1 MNDKATDGRPDE
13 QALVKLY
20 MELTGATESNA
31 RSVLMYV
38 SAASEALDGAGGAK
52 KAAKAPPL

>member
-1 MNDKATDGRPDE
+1 MKEKTTDGQSNE

-20 MELTGATESNA
+20 MELTGTNESGA

-38 SAASEALDGAGGAK
+38 DPAEAELGGDVSPNTIPSSK
-52 KAAKAPPL
+52 S

>member
-1 MNDKATDGRPDE
+1 MKEETQNVQPGE
-13 QALVKLY
+13 QSLVKLY

-38 SAASEALDGAGGAK
+38 DEKSEDAK
-52 KAAKAPPL
+52 DENQDQIKPAPGS